1 MARIIELGGPFLGG
15 NRVAVSF
22 SSEAGHLQG
31 IFPGPHARTK
41 STFNDS
47 LSRSVCSQVL
57 VIMRESLAGTA
68 GQDTLTS
75 IDQYIAIVRA
85 TQLTLGVSMGKRKV
99 KGAKFSG
106 IRQVRGA
113 LGTL

>member
-1 MARIIELGGPFLGG
+1 MARVIELEGPFLGG
-15 NRVAVSF
+15 NKVAVSS

-57 VIMRESLAGTA
+57 VIMSESLAGTA

-75 IDQYIAIVRA
+75 INQ
-85 TQLTLGVSMGKRKV
+85 
-99 KGAKFSG
+99 
-106 IRQVRGA
+106 
-113 LGTL
+113 